1 MPLWKKF
8 VPADTPA
15 HAPIYSLHYTQ
26 LIDVVKVGEVLQFN
40 SVDYTLVKEVERH
53 WKNHERIFKATS
65 LVHGNVLIKCTYID
79 APYGSVL

>member
-53 WKNHERIFKATS
+53 YVGSPAYMAPGMESGEYDRILKPGS
-65 LVHGNVLIKCTYID
+65 LFC
-79 APYGSVL
+79 